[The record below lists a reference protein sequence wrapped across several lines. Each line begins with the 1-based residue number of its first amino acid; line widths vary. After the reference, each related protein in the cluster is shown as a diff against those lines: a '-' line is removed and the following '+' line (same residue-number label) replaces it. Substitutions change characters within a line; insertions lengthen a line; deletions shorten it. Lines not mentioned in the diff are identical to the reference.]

1 MRACWAG
8 SVRLRVDRL
17 RSAQAGPF
25 SFAVPAG
32 GCLAVTGPS
41 GSGKSLLLR
50 MIADLDPHEGDA
62 WLDGIAQSATPAPA
76 WRRQVGLAP
85 AEPGWWLERVG
96 GHFDGRPPDAAAL
109 GLPPDI
115 WEREVARCSTGER
128 ARLALLRALAGNPRV
143 LLLDEP
149 TGALDGA
156 ATAAVEALLTARRAA
171 GLAVVLVTHD
181 PAQAARLGSAWMHM
195 DAGRLHPA

>member
-1 MRACWAG
+1 MHGCWAG
-8 SVRLRVDRL
+8 WVRLRVEAL
-17 RSAQAGPF
+17 RSAWAGPF

-32 GCLAVTGPS
+32 GCLAITGPS

-50 MIADLDPHEGDA
+50 MIADLDLHEGEA

-76 WRRQVGLAP
+76 WRRKVALAP
-85 AEPGWWLERVG
+85 AEPGWWLDRVG
-96 GHFDGRPPDAAAL
+96 GHFSGIPGDLGAL

-115 WEREVARCSTGER
+115 WEREVTRCSTGER
-128 ARLALLRALAGNPRV
+128 ARLSLLRALAGDPRV

-156 ATAAVEALLTARRAA
+156 ATAAVEALLAARRAA
-171 GLAVVLVTHD
+171 GLAVILVTHD
-181 PAQAARLGSAWMHM
+181 PAQAERLGTARMHM
-195 DAGRLHPA
+195 DAGQLRAA